1 MNSGFWI
8 ASVLMCIG
16 ALAFVFLPIVLRGK
30 IQRDAELR
38 ELQDRERA
46 NVLIYKE
53 RLRELAGERTS
64 GAISEAEFDA
74 LKLELEDGLIDD
86 VDAEEAGSSSQ
97 KNEVGGSKLQ
107 VGILA
112 LLAILTIPGAY
123 LLYGKWG
130 AYEAVVAHQDSS
142 GARKELQQAV
152 ELAEAGD
159 TRALLTQLRSKL
171 ESSPGAANNIEGWA
185 LLARTAMAV
194 QDYSMAAEAYAKLA
208 LLEEEPQVKA
218 SVYGLLA
225 QAHYYAGRSLDDPL
239 TAAALNQ
246 AFALNPD
253 ETNSLGLQAIASFQE
268 SRFADAVSYWQ
279 RVLAIAPNH
288 PAKASIEIGIERAQ
302 QLMLESGQGLP
313 SNEPSVASSEASPE
327 ATSATVGSE
336 GAPSTDANTVNVRVT
351 VSDSI
356 RANYPADSNVFV
368 FAKAVSGPP
377 LPLAVTK
384 LSLKNLP
391 ITLRLDDSLAMRPEF
406 ALSKFDRVNVVARIS
421 LSGQPIANS
430 GDAEGSFN
438 DVRVGSGELVLI
450 DINTAL

>member
-1 MNSGFWI
+1 MNSSFWI
-8 ASVLMCIG
+8 ASALMCLG

-53 RLRELAGERTS
+53 RLRELSGERAS

-74 LKLELEDGLIDD
+74 LKLELDDGLIDD
-86 VDAEEAGSSSQ
+86 VDAEETGSSSQ
-97 KNEVGGSKLQ
+97 KTEVGGPKLQ

-142 GARKELQQAV
+142 GSREELQQAV
-152 ELAEAGD
+152 ALAEAGD

-171 ESSPGAANNIEGWA
+171 ESSPGAADNIEGWA

-208 LLEEEPQVKA
+208 VLEEEPQVKA

-225 QAHYYAGRSLDDPL
+225 QAYYYSGRSMDDPL
-239 TAAALNQ
+239 TAAALSQ
-246 AFALNPD
+246 AFAINPE

-268 SRFADAVSYWQ
+268 SRFADAMSYWQ

-288 PAKASIEIGIERAQ
+288 PAKASIEMGIQRAQ
-302 QLMLESGQGLP
+302 QLMLESGQSLP
-313 SNEPSVASSEASPE
+313 SSQPKVASSEAS
-327 ATSATVGSE
+327 AAAGSSE
-336 GAPSTDANTVNVRVT
+336 GVPSAEENTVNVRVT
-351 VSDSI
+351 VSDSV

-384 LSLKNLP
+384 LSLKDLP
-391 ITLRLDDSLAMRPEF
+391 ITLRLDDSFAMRPEF